1 MNVNTNLLL
10 LLFKSRVLKKILQ
23 PVVEKK
29 KFAALKYQNV
39 HTNTPTETPIHTYK
53 LDFWVFEKR
62 KTTKKIYIYIYI
74 SFAFQT

>member
-39 HTNTPTETPIHTYK
+39 HTNTPTETPIHTY
-53 LDFWVFEKR
+53 
-62 KTTKKIYIYIYI
+62 
-74 SFAFQT
+74 